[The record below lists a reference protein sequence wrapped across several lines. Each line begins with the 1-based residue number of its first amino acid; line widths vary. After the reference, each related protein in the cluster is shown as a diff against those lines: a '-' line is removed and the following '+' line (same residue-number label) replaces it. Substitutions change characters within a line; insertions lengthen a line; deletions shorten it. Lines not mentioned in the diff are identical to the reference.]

1 MLSECAYS
9 EPLIPNNIKRQAVQ
23 YLQSIKRS
31 SEEKSRLE
39 VEMINMMEYYASDVM
54 MLQKAL
60 LAQQVMSTQFQ
71 KGTCCLLTNAMIMS
85 FGKLEQLEV
94 LFSPYVN
101 MPTKLSLELFEAKKI
116 TKELYGES
124 MKTVPHE
131 FKAPDVQKRFT
142 SSQHVCFSIYIL
154 KFM

>member
-1 MLSECAYS
+1 MIYISAENVLSECAYS

-60 LAQQVMSTQFQ
+60 LAQQVMSTQF
-71 KGTCCLLTNAMIMS
+71 
-85 FGKLEQLEV
+85 
-94 LFSPYVN
+94 
-101 MPTKLSLELFEAKKI
+101 
-116 TKELYGES
+116 
-124 MKTVPHE
+124 
-131 FKAPDVQKRFT
+131 
-142 SSQHVCFSIYIL
+142 
-154 KFM
+154 

>member
-1 MLSECAYS
+1 
-9 EPLIPNNIKRQAVQ
+9 
-23 YLQSIKRS
+23 
-31 SEEKSRLE
+31 
-39 VEMINMMEYYASDVM
+39 MINMMEYYASDVM

-71 KGTCCLLTNAMIMS
+71 KGTCCLLTNAM
-85 FGKLEQLEV
+85 
-94 LFSPYVN
+94 

-131 FKAPDVQKRFT
+131 FKAPDVQKWFT
-142 SSQHVCFSIYIL
+142 SSQHVCFLYI
-154 KFM
+154 

>member
-101 MPTKLSLELFEAKKI
+101 MPTNLSLELFEAKKI

-142 SSQHVCFSIYIL
+142 SSQHVCFSII
-154 KFM
+154 